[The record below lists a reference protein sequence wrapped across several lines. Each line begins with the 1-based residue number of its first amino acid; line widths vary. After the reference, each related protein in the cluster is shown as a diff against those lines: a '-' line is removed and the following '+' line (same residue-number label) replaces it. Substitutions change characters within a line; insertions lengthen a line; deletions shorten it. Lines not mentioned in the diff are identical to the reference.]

1 MSTSIIKELPGTKMA
16 EYTETCQ
23 NIKLMMNNITAAEK
37 EENKSKKKKKKAQ
50 LSPTQS

>member
-1 MSTSIIKELPGTKMA
+1 MSTSIIKELSGTKMA

-37 EENKSKKKKKKAQ
+37 EEKKSKKKKKKAR
-50 LSPTQS
+50 LSATQS